1 MFFGG
6 FVYDERI
13 GLYYDWNIG
22 YYYDLV
28 SFEVCIVLIILK

>member
-28 SFEVCIVLIILK
+28 SFEVCNVLII

>member
-28 SFEVCIVLIILK
+28 SFEVCIVLII